1 MPARHLPAPAH
12 SCLPAQRRTTQFC
25 SIQESNEARPD
36 LETCQSQDYK
46 APIFSSWGPRP
57 WNRGKGDCHGGLN
70 LETWAIANNQNTKDK
85 VGGGGAGKRE
95 FLIRWVPPPP
105 VLYLLSSPGAER
117 GKGDSE

>member
-85 VGGGGAGKRE
+85 VGGGGLGRE
-95 FLIRWVPPPP
+95 SF
-105 VLYLLSSPGAER
+105 
-117 GKGDSE
+117 